1 MLTDPHLHCLWLEV
15 VINLDLLLLRCK
27 LALDW
32 SLIFYMLG
40 WGLVLWWFFVYGLF
54 LDLDRC
60 TLNLRT
66 RNLLI
71 DLLLLLHF
79 LLLSNLLLNLFLC
92 RLRCR
97 LGDRLLHHLGNRF
110 RDLGFRILIGV
121 LISTLHFGIRHIRR
135 LLYHVVEDF
144 LDGTDL

>member
-1 MLTDPHLHCLWLEV
+1 MLTDPHLYCLWLEV

-27 LALDW
+27 FALDW
-32 SLIFYMLG
+32 FLVFYMLG
-40 WGLVLWWFFVYGLF
+40 WGLVLWWLFVYGLF
-54 LDLDRC
+54 LDLYRC
-60 TLNLRT
+60 TLNLCT

-79 LLLSNLLLNLFLC
+79 LLLGNLLLNLFLC

-97 LGDRLLHHLGNRF
+97 LDDRLLDHLGNRF

-135 LLYHVVEDF
+135 LLYHVVVDF